1 MLYNEFIEGTGCR
14 DNEHNYKVYRDLEI
28 MYMNSDLTK
37 SQIYEYGKKLVD
49 NSKTQKELEFEAE
62 IKAEIAALKE
72 DIESYKRQ
80 LEYEEAMLENE
91 IKEKSD
97 CKRMIRFYKDNIKM
111 AKNRIYTLR
120 HFFLNDNK
128 KF

>member
-14 DNEHNYKVYRDLEI
+14 DNDHNYKVYRDLEI

-49 NSKTQKELEFEAE
+49 NSKTQKELEFEAQ
-62 IKAEIAALKE
+62 IKEEIAALKA
-72 DIESYKRQ
+72 DIKSYERQ
-80 LEYEEAMLENE
+80 LEFEEGFLEMG

-97 CKRMIRFYKDNIKM
+97 CKRMIRYYKDNIKM
-111 AKNRIYTLR
+111 AKNRIYTLK
-120 HFFLNDNK
+120 HFFLEK
-128 KF
+128 

>member
-62 IKAEIAALKE
+62 IKVEIATLKE

-111 AKNRIYTLR
+111 AKNRIYTLK

>member
-1 MLYNEFIEGTGCR
+1 MLYNEFVEGTGCR

-37 SQIYEYGKKLVD
+37 AQIYEYGKKLVD

-62 IKAEIAALKE
+62 IKEEIAALKE

-111 AKNRIYTLR
+111 AKNRIYTLK
-120 HFFLNDNK
+120 HFFLDK
-128 KF
+128 